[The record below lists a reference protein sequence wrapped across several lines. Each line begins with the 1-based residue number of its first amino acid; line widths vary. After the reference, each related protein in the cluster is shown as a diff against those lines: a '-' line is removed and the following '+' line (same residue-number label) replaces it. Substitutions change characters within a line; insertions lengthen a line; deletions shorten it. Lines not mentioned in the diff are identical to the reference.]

1 MIFIPHLRNYIGG
14 IGGAILKCIKGFGL
28 NVLLVRSPSFVLQ
41 ATFNYQ
47 SGRS

>member
-1 MIFIPHLRNYIGG
+1 MIFRPHLRNYIEG
-14 IGGAILKCIKGFGL
+14 IGAILKHVKGFGL

-47 SGRS
+47 SGHG